1 MKKVINS
8 QGSSPTPS
16 RARGMKYV
24 CHTEHTH
31 TGIINN
37 TCLSDH
43 AHVRARAI
51 PQEFIAAWRERI
63 FSEGM
68 EDPVKVA
75 VEEAIK
81 DFGREEDFT
90 IWAWYANR
98 IGVNSFIELYFEQ
111 KSIMQKSTLRNP
123 AAAFHM
129 RLKRFYAALAGKE
142 VAK

>member
-16 RARGMKYV
+16 RARGMTYV
-24 CHTEHTH
+24 SHTEHTH
-31 TGIINN
+31 TSIINN

-43 AHVRARAI
+43 AHVRARTI

-63 FSEGM
+63 FAEGM

-75 VEEAIK
+75 VEEAIR

-90 IWAWYANR
+90 IWTWYANR

-111 KSIMQKSTLRNP
+111 KSIMRKSTLRNP

-142 VAK
+142 VR

>member
-1 MKKVINS
+1 MKKVINN

-43 AHVRARAI
+43 AHVRERAI
-51 PQEFIAAWRERI
+51 PQEFIAAWRKRI
-63 FSEGM
+63 FAEGM
-68 EDPVKVA
+68 DDPVKVA

-81 DFGREEDFT
+81 DFCCTRRKG
-90 IWAWYANR
+90 
-98 IGVNSFIELYFEQ
+98 G
-111 KSIMQKSTLRNP
+111 
-123 AAAFHM
+123 
-129 RLKRFYAALAGKE
+129 
-142 VAK
+142 AK

>member
-8 QGSSPTPS
+8 QGSSPTPL
-16 RARGMKYV
+16 RARGMTYV
-24 CHTEHTH
+24 SHTEHTH

-63 FSEGM
+63 FAEGM

-75 VEEAIK
+75 VEEAIR

-90 IWAWYANR
+90 TMDVRPFFVVPPTSANT
-98 IGVNSFIELYFEQ
+98 NLP
-111 KSIMQKSTLRNP
+111 NP
-123 AAAFHM
+123 RAETVSPATSSLSGFVHS
-129 RLKRFYAALAGKE
+129 LQFS
-142 VAK
+142 

>member
-24 CHTEHTH
+24 CHTGHTH

-63 FSEGM
+63 FADGM
-68 EDPVKVA
+68 EDPV
-75 VEEAIK
+75 
-81 DFGREEDFT
+81 
-90 IWAWYANR
+90 
-98 IGVNSFIELYFEQ
+98 
-111 KSIMQKSTLRNP
+111 
-123 AAAFHM
+123 
-129 RLKRFYAALAGKE
+129 
-142 VAK
+142 